1 MGEGNSLEINEE
13 ELERKEESRSN
24 KNYKESH
31 NKMGNK
37 RIKLIVLHPPVV
49 QRAFKGK
56 HWLFAKWASW
66 LSYRCVTK
74 RADGIFRL
82 CPVFN

>member
-1 MGEGNSLEINEE
+1 MEINEE
-13 ELERKEESRSN
+13 ELERKEESKSN

-56 HWLFAKWASW
+56 H
-66 LSYRCVTK
+66 
-74 RADGIFRL
+74 
-82 CPVFN
+82 